1 MSGWRAVTMNESEDA
16 QQRRRR
22 RGIYLLPNLFTTG
35 TLFAGFY
42 AIIAAGQGRFSVA
55 AIAIFAAMV
64 TDMLDG
70 RVARLTRTESDF
82 GLQYD
87 SLADLV
93 AFGLASAL
101 VAYSYSLASLADVS
115 FVGGKLG
122 WLAAF
127 FYTAAAAL
135 RLARFNI
142 QRGGANDRKVFLGL
156 PSPAA
161 AGLLVGAVWV
171 CHDLGLAGTTMV
183 VPVFLVTVIAGALMV
198 SNIRFHSFKDVKLSE
213 RVPFFHVLAVV
224 LGFVLISL
232 DPPRVLFLGFL
243 VYAGSGPLMSVM
255 RWRRRRRTQQA

>member
-1 MSGWRAVTMNESEDA
+1 MSDPDPEVVTGS
-16 QQRRRR
+16 RRK

-42 AIIAAGQGRFSVA
+42 AIIAATQARFSVA
-55 AIAIFAAMV
+55 AIAIFVAML

-70 RVARLTRTESDF
+70 RVARLTHTESDF
-82 GLQYD
+82 GIQYD

-93 AFGLASAL
+93 SFGLASAL
-101 VAYSYSLASLADVS
+101 LAYLYSLDSLSYYSDVA
-115 FVGGKLG
+115 GKLG

-142 QRGGANDRKVFLGL
+142 TRGAPTEKKVFLGL

-161 AGLLVGAVWV
+161 AGLLVGFVWV
-171 CHDLGLAGTTMV
+171 GADFGIDGSTLVALVFVLTVAAGV
-183 VPVFLVTVIAGALMV
+183 LMV
-198 SNIRFHSFKDVKLSE
+198 SNVRYQSFKDLNFGE
-213 RVPFFHVLAVV
+213 RVPFRYILIM
-224 LGFVLISL
+224 LIIFVLIIL

-243 VYAGSGPLMSVM
+243 AYALSGPIMAL
-255 RWRRRRRTQQA
+255 RRRRQRRFG